1 MSLPKLDGVTTIR
14 ALSSIV
20 LIKYDSNGIP
30 YIKAKNL
37 EDMFLA
43 QGYVTAC
50 DRMFQMDIL
59 RRLACGRLSQ
69 ILGPVTIPSDKL
81 SVALNFQN
89 RARQEYDN
97 LSYNNKIY
105 LDAFANGINAYL
117 ANNFDKLPF
126 EFKFLN
132 YHPQPWT
139 GIDSIAIMEYLN
151 YRAND
156 NFEYF
161 KLQNQITNKLPSAL
175 CQDLFDNSQ
184 KNNSRQNNDFNKV
197 LNSKIIPEIYNII
210 EPNPN
215 FNQPATLFGSHAFA
229 IAGKSSSSHGSLLAC
244 SKHDSFTNPSLW
256 YLCSLISTDTKLVGA
271 TYPGIPGIVIGRNN
285 ELAFSEV
292 DLKINNQKLILEKFS
307 TNLSNYYLSPKGY
320 LKSQIINTKIPV
332 RFYKDID
339 YPIEITR
346 NGPIIS
352 RQKDVGVVLYWPNYF
367 RQSHSMET
375 NLNLNLAKTLS
386 SATQALNNYLG
397 SPRQYLIAQSNNQI
411 LSLLV
416 GYFTKANL
424 EPSNIMGNC
433 IEGDKLNYS
442 YQDGNGQSPLKI
454 PVIQNDEYLVSLLN
468 MPVKVINNLNQGY
481 AIQVLIQNNINQGR
495 LFSLP
500 ILNEIESSAYNLLSL
515 KIMKQIKTI
524 IKEANYSDKYLNDSL
539 NISNSFDGNI
549 SGDSAAAC
557 IYETFMQT
565 MLNNMLTPKLG
576 SNLTLKYQE
585 LYPSWTSSIAK
596 IIQNNDAKW
605 LPTGETSFKMCIL
618 TTYLDTLAKLRI
630 KYGDL
635 NKLNWQNNHKV
646 TFQYFLKKLIL
657 KDANFNLPFLDFG
670 PFPIGFDNDSVKMV
684 NVEPQ
689 KNKALYYKGNCGSVF
704 NLMIDMANS
713 NEIYYNLT
721 PGQSG
726 QLMSNYYNNGI
737 NNWLSSKPNIIYF
750 SETELVEHVSHKL
763 LLSNR

>member
-20 LIKYDSNGIP
+20 SVKYDDNGIP
-30 YIKAKNL
+30 YIKAKSL

-81 SVALNFQN
+81 SSALNFQN
-89 RARQEYDN
+89 SAKLEYDN
-97 LSYNNKIY
+97 LSFNNKIY
-105 LDAFANGINAYL
+105 LDAYANGINAYL
-117 ANNFDKLPF
+117 AKNFDKLPI

-151 YRAND
+151 YRSND
-156 NFEYF
+156 NFEYIN
-161 KLQNQITNKLPSAL
+161 LQNQITNKLSPVLS
-175 CQDLFDNSQ
+175 QDLFDNSQ
-184 KNNSRQNNDFNKV
+184 KNNLSQNNDFNKI

-215 FNQPATLFGSHAFA
+215 FNQPSTLFGSHAFA
-229 IAGKSSSSHGSLLAC
+229 IAGKNSSSHGALMAC

-256 YLCSLISTDTKLVGA
+256 YLCSLNSADTKLVGA

-285 ELAFSEV
+285 DIAFSEV

-332 RFYKDID
+332 KFYKDID

-367 RQSHSMET
+367 RQSHAMET
-375 NLNLNLAKTLS
+375 NLNLNLAKTLL
-386 SATQALNNYLG
+386 SATESLNNYLG

-411 LSLLV
+411 TSLLA

-424 EPSNIMGNC
+424 EPSNIMVNC

-442 YQDGNGQSPLKI
+442 YADGNDQSPLKI
-454 PVIQNDEYLVSLLN
+454 PVKQNDEYLVALLN
-468 MPVKVINNLNQGY
+468 MPVKVINNLNQGK
-481 AIQVLIQNNINQGR
+481 AIQVLIQNNINQDR

-500 ILNEIESSAYNLLSL
+500 ILNEIESSAYNLVSL
-515 KIMKQIKTI
+515 KIMKQIKAI
-524 IKEANYSDKYLNDSL
+524 IKEANYSDKYLNEPL
-539 NISNSFDGNI
+539 NLSNSFNGNI
-549 SGDSAAAC
+549 NGNSASAC

-565 MLNNMLTPKLG
+565 MLNNLLTPKLG
-576 SNLTLKYQE
+576 SKLTLKYQE

-605 LPTGETSFKMCIL
+605 LPTGET
-618 TTYLDTLAKLRI
+618 
-630 KYGDL
+630 
-635 NKLNWQNNHKV
+635 
-646 TFQYFLKKLIL
+646 
-657 KDANFNLPFLDFG
+657 
-670 PFPIGFDNDSVKMV
+670 
-684 NVEPQ
+684 
-689 KNKALYYKGNCGSVF
+689 
-704 NLMIDMANS
+704 
-713 NEIYYNLT
+713 
-721 PGQSG
+721 
-726 QLMSNYYNNGI
+726 
-737 NNWLSSKPNIIYF
+737 
-750 SETELVEHVSHKL
+750 
-763 LLSNR
+763 